1 MLQALCKSFQNMQ
14 LNFSP
19 FRYSQFI
26 ISFYQ
31 AAKGDSLMPRTT
43 TCASWDH
50 NSPVLMSKPT
60 NNRIVI
66 WGFKEAHYQNYSWD
80 YWRISCSFWSSLF
93 FLCKAKHKGYWRG
106 VFVDVAVFLFSI
118 WLKFLE
124 HLCMA

>member
-19 FRYSQFI
+19 FRYRSEEGKGCGYKIWSSQFI

-66 WGFKEAHYQNYSWD
+66 CFMGNHLNCDKNLPHPVNLGIMIQ
-80 YWRISCSFWSSLF
+80 
-93 FLCKAKHKGYWRG
+93 G
-106 VFVDVAVFLFSI
+106 V
-118 WLKFLE
+118 
-124 HLCMA
+124 